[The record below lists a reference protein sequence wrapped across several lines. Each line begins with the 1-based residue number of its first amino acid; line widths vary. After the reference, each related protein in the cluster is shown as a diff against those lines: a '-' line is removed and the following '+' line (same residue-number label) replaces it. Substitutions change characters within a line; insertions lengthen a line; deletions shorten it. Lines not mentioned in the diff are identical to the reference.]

1 MFYAAVFIR
10 SESADYYN
18 LLVPFKTAED
28 FEQVLLERVF
38 ESPCYWSEYMVETN
52 AGENMDKDLL
62 ETISNLIEDCLKD
75 QEDEFEQD

>member
-38 ESPCYWSEYMVETN
+38 ESPCYCQS
-52 AGENMDKDLL
+52 
-62 ETISNLIEDCLKD
+62 I
-75 QEDEFEQD
+75 